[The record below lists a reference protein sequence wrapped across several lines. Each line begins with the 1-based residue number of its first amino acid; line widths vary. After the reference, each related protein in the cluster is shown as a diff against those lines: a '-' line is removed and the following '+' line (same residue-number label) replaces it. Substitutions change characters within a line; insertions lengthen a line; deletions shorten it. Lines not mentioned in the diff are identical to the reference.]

1 MTINNHYFEM
11 NNLPKLNQLL
21 KCQSAKDSAIE
32 LDDLLNYAEN
42 VARIE
47 NLTAVV
53 SDLRCGNSWIFS
65 GRFAMV
71 LGIEIYSE
79 EDSIWEKA
87 ILDLMEEE
95 EREEKYLAELRF
107 FNFLRHVPRHTRAD
121 YYLLSKLRMTAATG
135 DTIDVIHR
143 MYYIYA
149 DDSETITHSL
159 CLYGRSAFDF
169 AGKSIVVNSFTGVSE
184 ELTSS
189 ADSSILSRREKQVLQ
204 LIDSGK
210 TSADIARILSISK
223 NTVSRHRQEIL
234 AKLQVKNSMA
244 ACRIGKAM
252 NII

>member
-1 MTINNHYFEM
+1 MWPDRESYSSCQRFKGVVTAGYF
-11 NNLPKLNQLL
+11 QV
-21 KCQSAKDSAIE
+21 DS
-32 LDDLLNYAEN
+32 LWFWVL
-42 VARIE
+42 RIIRKK
-47 NLTAVV
+47 T
-53 SDLRCGNSWIFS
+53 RS
-65 GRFAMV
+65 G
-71 LGIEIYSE
+71 
-79 EDSIWEKA
+79 EKA

-189 ADSSILSRREKQVLQ
+189 ADSSILSRGKSKCFQ